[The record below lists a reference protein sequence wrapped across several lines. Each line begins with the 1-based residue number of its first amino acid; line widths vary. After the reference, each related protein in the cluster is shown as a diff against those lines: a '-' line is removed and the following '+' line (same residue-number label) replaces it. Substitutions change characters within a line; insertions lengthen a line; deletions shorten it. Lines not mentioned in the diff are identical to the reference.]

1 MYVAAQVRKSLRFS
15 DCSTHD
21 IDRVVNGSLGNRGR
35 EARKLVSYRT
45 SVGYV
50 AVENRQ
56 SVDDAGNNRG
66 EKRLFTGKVGIDRRL
81 AGRRHLGDF
90 VNARAL
96 EAFFEKEL
104 LGSVEDPPFHVGGEA
119 FRRSAGSDAQ
129 AFFASA
135 VGHYR
140 HLVAITI
147 LRAQAPVSGTYL
159 TRYR

>member
-15 DCSTHD
+15 HCSTHD
-21 IDRVVNGSLGNRGR
+21 VDRVVDGSLANRGR
-35 EARKLVSYRT
+35 EVRQLVLHRT

-50 AVENRQ
+50 AVKIRQ
-56 SVDDAGNNRG
+56 PVDDAGNYRG
-66 EKRLFTGKVGIDRRL
+66 EKRLFTGKVGIDRRF
-81 AGRRHLGDF
+81 ARRRHLGDF
-90 VNARAL
+90 VDARAL

-104 LGSVEDPPFHVGGEA
+104 PGGVKDPPLHVGGESL
-119 FRRSAGSDAQ
+119 RGSAGSDAQ

-147 LRAQAPVSGTYL
+147 LRAQGPHLKRCL
-159 TRYR
+159 TRYL